1 MPSKEYYLIKTPEN
15 TYYAKI
21 YHQYPTVDKIYIGG
35 DQWCVDISIYLDGD
49 ENPNID
55 GIGYDK
61 KCNVTLDG
69 TKHMIFC
76 AFAFIKVIYKNVYS
90 IYMFKDTSTIDCN
103 GFNMLL
109 SHFYILHHGKTWYQA
124 HFKATPGLKE
134 DLNKFKEYIKTKVD
148 AKELFESV
156 RGEKRK
162 SYLIELYE
170 PCENIKEFL
179 TKVKTLDCSIYKY
192 WGEQL
197 VNKQIPFIKNIEW
210 QINTNKLDLPVINIE
225 RQETKPKKM
234 KIHKGGRKMFFSS
247 PPS

>member
-1 MPSKEYYLIKTPEN
+1 M
-15 TYYAKI
+15 
-21 YHQYPTVDKIYIGG
+21 
-35 DQWCVDISIYLDGD
+35 
-49 ENPNID
+49 
-55 GIGYDK
+55 
-61 KCNVTLDG
+61 
-69 TKHMIFC
+69 
-76 AFAFIKVIYKNVYS
+76 
-90 IYMFKDTSTIDCN
+90 
-103 GFNMLL
+103 
-109 SHFYILHHGKTWYQA
+109 
-124 HFKATPGLKE
+124 
-134 DLNKFKEYIKTKVD
+134 D

-162 SYLIELYE
+162 DYLIELYE
-170 PCENIKEFL
+170 PCKNVKEFL

-234 KIHKGGRKMFFSS
+234 KIHKGGRKMFFNS